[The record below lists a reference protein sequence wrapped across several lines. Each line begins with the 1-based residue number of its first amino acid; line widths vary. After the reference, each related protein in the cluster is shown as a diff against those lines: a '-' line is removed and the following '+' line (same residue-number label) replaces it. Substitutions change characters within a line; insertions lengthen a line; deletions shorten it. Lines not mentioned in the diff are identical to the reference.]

1 MSNRLDGRD
10 IYRRIPH
17 AGAMRLLAAVR
28 EWDAS
33 GIVCTAHSHAQ
44 ADHPLREDG
53 RLDSVHA
60 IEYAAQAAA
69 LHASLTGEIVEIV
82 ETGEARAPRLAYIA
96 ALHAVELCSRP
107 LDDDEMIRRP
117 LDIRAQLTA
126 AGATA
131 ARYGFSVACG
141 AVCIA
146 RGTMTVAMP
155 E

>member
-1 MSNRLDGRD
+1 MSNRLDGPD

-17 AGAMRLLAAVR
+17 AGAMCLLAAVR

-53 RLDSVHA
+53 RLSSMHA

-69 LHASLTGEIVEIV
+69 LHASLAGETFK
-82 ETGEARAPRLAYIA
+82 TGEARKLLRAYIA
-96 ALHAVELCSRP
+96 ALHAVDLCSHS
-107 LDDDEMIRRP
+107 LDHDEMIRNP
-117 LDIRAQLTA
+117 LEIRAQLTA

-131 ARYGFSVACG
+131 ARYGFSVVCG

>member
-1 MSNRLDGRD
+1 MSNLLDRRD

-17 AGAMRLLAAVR
+17 AGAMCLLAAVR
-28 EWDAS
+28 EWNAN

-53 RLDSVHA
+53 RLGSVHA

-69 LHASLTGEIVEIV
+69 LHASLTGETVK
-82 ETGEARAPRLAYIA
+82 TGEARALRRAYIA
-96 ALHAVELCSRP
+96 ALHAVELCPHS
-107 LDDDEMIRRP
+107 LDDDEMIRSP

-131 ARYGFSVACG
+131 ARYEFSVVCG

>member
-1 MSNRLDGRD
+1 MSNRLDGPD

-17 AGAMRLLAAVR
+17 AGAMCLLAAVR

-53 RLDSVHA
+53 RLSSMHA

-69 LHASLTGEIVEIV
+69 LHASLTGETV
-82 ETGEARAPRLAYIA
+82 ETGEARALRRAYIA
-96 ALHAVELCSRP
+96 ALHAVELCSHS
-107 LDDDEMIRRP
+107 LDHDEMIRSP
-117 LDIRAQLTA
+117 LEIRAQLTA
-126 AGATA
+126 AGVTA
-131 ARYGFSVACG
+131 ARYGFSVVCG

>member
-1 MSNRLDGRD
+1 MC
-10 IYRRIPH
+10 
-17 AGAMRLLAAVR
+17 LLAAVR

-53 RLDSVHA
+53 RLSSMHA

-69 LHASLTGEIVEIV
+69 LHASLAGETLK
-82 ETGEARAPRLAYIA
+82 TGEARALRRAYIA
-96 ALHAVELCSRP
+96 ALHAVELCSHS
-107 LDDDEMIRRP
+107 LDHDEMIRSP
-117 LDIRAQLTA
+117 LEIRAQLTA

-131 ARYGFSVACG
+131 ARYGFSVVCG